1 MEPND
6 AAKRVLIGYRQLSE
20 ILKTQLGIM
29 SAQTRLESY
38 NRILSSLQECFA
50 LDPAFADAVHHLHPL
65 RESEDL
71 RWRMESEG
79 QVLLATAHSFIELY
93 LSPEDKKKTIGFHSE

>member
-6 AAKRVLIGYRQLSE
+6 AAKRVLIGYRQLNE
-20 ILKTQLGIM
+20 ILKENIGI
-29 SAQTRLESY
+29 SRAQARLESY
-38 NRILSSLQECFA
+38 NQILGTLQKCFA